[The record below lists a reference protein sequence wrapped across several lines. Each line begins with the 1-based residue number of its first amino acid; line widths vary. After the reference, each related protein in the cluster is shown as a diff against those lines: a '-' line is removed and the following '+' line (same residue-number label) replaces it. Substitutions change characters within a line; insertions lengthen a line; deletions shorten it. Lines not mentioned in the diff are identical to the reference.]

1 VYGPNKTVL
10 TDGTSAKGTM
20 PLRPSWG
27 LHGNPAGPNEGE
39 RQQHREERK
48 RQKAAAK
55 TARKERAVQKAAE
68 MSANTGTRAE
78 DDLNTGG
85 ADATHC
91 ARRGELLHGRG
102 KQSVT
107 FGESVVQQSEQET
120 ARQLVGRKE
129 REGQEIAAPQVEGG
143 NVADQE
149 LTVGQSAA
157 VARSD
162 VDYFVS
168 LLMGGTRRSRARVVQ
183 DKVIQGFEVQWRDA
197 VKAALKDLEAEFNIA
212 DMHAQYDVLCV
223 FGKELLLRELQ
234 GKAVRILAHKKRKIK
249 ERGSVRTKQAS
260 R

>member
-1 VYGPNKTVL
+1 MYGPNKTVL
-10 TDGTSAKGTM
+10 TDGSAKGTM

-149 LTVGQSAA
+149 LTVGQSVA

-162 VDYFVS
+162 VLFRQLID
-168 LLMGGTRRSRARVVQ
+168 G
-183 DKVIQGFEVQWRDA
+183 RDTP
-197 VKAALKDLEAEFNIA
+197 K
-212 DMHAQYDVLCV
+212 
-223 FGKELLLRELQ
+223 
-234 GKAVRILAHKKRKIK
+234 
-249 ERGSVRTKQAS
+249 
-260 R
+260 

>member
-1 VYGPNKTVL
+1 
-10 TDGTSAKGTM
+10 M

-39 RQQHREERK
+39 RKQHREERK

-55 TARKERAVQKAAE
+55 TARKGRAVQKAAE
-68 MSANTGTRAE
+68 MSANTATRAE

-102 KQSVT
+102 NQSAT
-107 FGESVVQQSEQET
+107 FGESVVQQSEQEI
-120 ARQLVGRKE
+120 ARQLVGRTE

-149 LTVGQSAA
+149 LTVGQSVA

-162 VDYFVS
+162 IDYFVS

-183 DKVIQGFEVQWRDA
+183 DKAIHGFEVQWRDA

-234 GKAVRILAHKKRKIK
+234 GTAVRILAHKKRKIK
-249 ERGSVRTKQAS
+249 ERGSIRTKQAS
-260 R
+260 S